1 MRWVILYIEQLNL
14 ALSVELI
21 LDHRFWDPE
30 TDVKKE
36 NKKTWKNPNKN
47 KRIANVICTRTLW
60 LLQMLLSVPFCDHST
75 ALLHQLLL
83 LHFMCFGL
91 LSLLWVSYERHA
103 FSRCSSDWCSYGSSS
118 NCCFINLKYWL
129 VTDLT
134 LSSIFILYSFNF
146 KCFNF

>member
-1 MRWVILYIEQLNL
+1 M
-14 ALSVELI
+14 ELI
-21 LDHRFWDPE
+21 LDFRFWDPKL
-30 TDVKKE
+30 TSKI
-36 NKKTWKNPNKN
+36 KTKNNWKNPNKN
-47 KRIANVICTRTLW
+47 KRIANVICTCTLW

-75 ALLHQLLL
+75 PLLHQRLL
-83 LHFMCFGL
+83 LHFMCFCL

-134 LSSIFILYSFNF
+134 LSSTFLFFILSILSVFNF
-146 KCFNF
+146 